1 MYSTDRKTISQIC
14 FRNFL
19 ALHVPRCELR
29 ALKSALFVVSTNLV
43 TRCPKETRCLLARA
57 LHFYSAKLSISYFSP
72 FLSSSVLIF
81 LSLLTFYHWRVTS
94 YFTSYEKHSLGRIL
108 LSADS
113 STLSIFLLHSAVS
126 FFFLSFFV
134 VHSFIQWI
142 NLYSLSCRY
151 PASSLVS
158 ISSPLCFLLLVSSLL

>member
-1 MYSTDRKTISQIC
+1 M
-14 FRNFL
+14 
-19 ALHVPRCELR
+19 
-29 ALKSALFVVSTNLV
+29 LFVVSTNLV
-43 TRCPKETRCLLARA
+43 TRCPKETRCLLART

-94 YFTSYEKHSLGRIL
+94 YFTSYEKYSLGRIL
-108 LSADS
+108 LSAGS
-113 STLSIFLLHSAVS
+113 STLSIFLLHSAIS
-126 FFFLSFFV
+126 FFYTFLLSFFLSFFV

-158 ISSPLCFLLLVSSLL
+158 TSSSLCFLLLVSSLL